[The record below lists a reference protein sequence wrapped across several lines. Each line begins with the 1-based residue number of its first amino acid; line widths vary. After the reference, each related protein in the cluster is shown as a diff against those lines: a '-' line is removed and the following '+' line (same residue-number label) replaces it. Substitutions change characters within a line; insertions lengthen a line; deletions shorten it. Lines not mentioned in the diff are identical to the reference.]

1 MTLLNI
7 KKFKKSFHYALTGID
22 YALNSDQNLVIHF
35 IVACIVIIAS
45 IVLGVSSFEMAILGL
60 TILLVIT
67 TEMLNTSIEKAIDLV
82 TKEHRTDAKI
92 AKDVASGMV
101 LIVALGS
108 VVIGVLIFLPHI
120 LKFFR

>member
-1 MTLLNI
+1 MDV

-22 YALNSDQNLVIHF
+22 YSLNSDQNLVVHF
-35 IVACIVIIAS
+35 IVAFLVIIVS
-45 IVLGVSSFEMAILGL
+45 VLLEVSSFEMAILGL

-67 TEMLNTSIEKAIDLV
+67 TEMLNTSIEKVTDLV

-101 LIVALGS
+101 LITAAGS
-108 VVIGVLIFLPHI
+108 IVIGVLIFLPHI
-120 LKFFR
+120 LKLLR